1 MKNLIKA
8 GALLAMFMMVS
19 ILQSCKKDPPPV
31 TTQINSYTTL
41 KDYMVANSLDLP
53 AILTSWVVDPN
64 GTSASGIVDD
74 ATSSVPGYTILDI
87 RSSADFAA
95 GHIASAKNVVLKDVI
110 TSAETMGI
118 AKDAKVLVVCYTGQT
133 AGQAVMALRLL
144 GWKNAVVLKWGM
156 AGWNATYQGPWIS
169 NSGFTDITKGD
180 LAVGSAN
187 WVTTAAPASGS
198 FAEPT
203 FTSTAATG
211 AAILRERVLAV
222 LAAGFSPAD
231 GSAVLASPSTYSI
244 VNYWSA
250 ADYTTLGHFSG
261 AANIPVISFAGDLV
275 KGFDPSKET
284 CVYCWTGQTSS
295 MASFWLNV
303 IGYKVKSIG
312 FGSNRMIYTAM
323 KNSSKSIYKGPK
335 TWTVTQN

>member
-1 MKNLIKA
+1 MKQVFKTS
-8 GALLAMFMMVS
+8 ALLFLLILVS
-19 ILQSCKKDPPPV
+19 LLNSCKKDAPPAEAV
-31 TTQINSYTTL
+31 VNSYTTL

-53 AILTSWVVDPN
+53 AMLTTWVVDPN

-74 ATSSVPGYTILDI
+74 AKSTVPGYTILDI
-87 RSSADFAA
+87 RSAADFAI
-95 GHIASAKNVVLKDVI
+95 GHIAGAKNVVLKDVI

-180 LAVGSAN
+180 LAVGSSN
-187 WVTTAAPASGS
+187 WVTTAAPAAGS
-198 FAEPT
+198 FSEPVFT
-203 FTSTAATG
+203 ATSTTG

-222 LAAGFSPAD
+222 LAAGFSTAD
-231 GSAVLASPSTYSI
+231 GSAVLATPSSYSI

-295 MASFWLNV
+295 MAIFWLNV
-303 IGYKVKSIG
+303 IGYKAKSIG

-323 KNSSKSIYKGPK
+323 KNGSKSIYKGPK
-335 TWTVTQN
+335 TWTVTLN